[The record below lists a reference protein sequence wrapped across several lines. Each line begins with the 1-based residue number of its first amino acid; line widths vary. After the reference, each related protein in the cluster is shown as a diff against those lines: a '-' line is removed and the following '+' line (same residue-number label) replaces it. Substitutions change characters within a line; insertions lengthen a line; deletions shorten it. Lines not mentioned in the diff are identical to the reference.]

1 MSFKRMSAGVCCA
14 GCLALVASALAVEVT
29 VKNDSYVEGGSVY
42 IVGNFVAGEQA
53 GARLTSPC
61 DGNIVAVQ
69 IAWLEGTPG
78 HQPSVEDAIF
88 IYDGST
94 FPTPGSELLRLD
106 APVLTPGYFNEF
118 RYQDQSQTIPIS
130 IPVSAGQQFYVT
142 LKFANP
148 TDVGN
153 GGPSVCRDIDGCQ
166 SGKNVLYAIPGGW
179 MDFCVY
185 LNGDLLIRAVIDC
198 AEAPEACCLPD
209 GSCDTLTPSDCTAAG
224 GTPQGAGSDCA
235 TANCVAPTQACCF
248 EATGG
253 CLDLTEA
260 DCLSVGGIPGGLGTE
275 CATYVC
281 FPSGAC
287 CLPDGT
293 CQDGLS
299 PDDCTALGGVFQG
312 DGTTCAGTSCPEPQG
327 ACCFPNGGCLV
338 LTEAD
343 CGIAGGTWAGG
354 GSDCADNDANG
365 TADACEGPPSC
376 AGDADLDGDVDLNDL
391 ALLLASYGTA
401 SGATWG
407 QGDFDQD
414 GDVDL
419 SDLSLMLANYGGACP

>member
-142 LKFANP
+142 LEFANP

-153 GGPSVCRDIDGCQ
+153 GGPSIVRDIDGCQ
-166 SGKNVLYAIPGGW
+166 AGKNVLYAIPGGW
-179 MDFCVY
+179 MNFCTY
-185 LNGDLLIRAVIDC
+185 LAGDVLIRAVVDC
-198 AEAPEACCLPD
+198 AEAPEACCMPD
-209 GSCDTLTPSDCTAAG
+209 GSCQSLTPSDCVAAG
-224 GTPQGAGSDCA
+224 GVAQGSGTDCGSV
-235 TANCVAPTQACCF
+235 NCPVPEQACCF

-260 DCLSVGGIPGGLGTE
+260 DCLSAGGIPGGAGTS
-275 CATYVC
+275 CATFVC
-281 FPSGAC
+281 FPVGAC
-287 CLPDGT
+287 CLPDGS
-293 CQDGLS
+293 CQDATT
-299 PDDCTALGGVFQG
+299 PEDCDALGGTFQG
-312 DGTTCAGTSCPEPQG
+312 DATECANIDCPVPDG
-327 ACCFPNGGCLV
+327 ACCFSTGGCLV
-338 LTEAD
+338 LSESD
-343 CGIAGGTWAGG
+343 CAIAGGTWAGPAT
-354 GSDCADNDANG
+354 DCSDNDG
-365 TADACEGPPSC
+365 SGVADVCEGPPSC
-376 AGDADLDGDVDLNDL
+376 PGDTDLDNDVDLNDL
-391 ALLLASYGTA
+391 ATLLAHYGQT
-401 SGATWG
+401 SGATWAD
-407 QGDFDQD
+407 GDFDGD
-414 GDVDL
+414 EDVDL
-419 SDLSLMLANYGGACP
+419 ADLSAMLSNYGGACP